1 MTYWHM
7 QLHPNDLSWGR
18 EKELLEKK
26 ALIGLGLSESELAY
40 KDFKSMQ
47 INDIV
52 LIKHGSNPIALV
64 KVIGEIEDIEDND
77 FNQIDWFQVRRRIEV
92 LDVLNEIRFD
102 FPQPRKTIQK
112 SITKSSLTYKYI
124 DNWYKLINPEAQT
137 NFKGIKLTRIEIDKE
152 FKMFENF
159 ELNLTNNDGTPL
171 PLVIIAGING
181 SGKTSLLEYIN
192 DFTTKHINNKNLI
205 KYSFYDENT
214 KTKRIETINYKTIS
228 ENIGNERLNLK
239 TYFNT
244 HIEYLPT
251 DTHKNLQDIE
261 NAIKSH
267 LKQLIWE
274 DRYSVDEA
282 YDEIKTNISKIFDDF
297 GFNINFHS
305 LDKNEEIYFSK
316 KGCESLACAFK
327 LSEISTGQK
336 TLLTK
341 VLYLY
346 LNDVRDKVVLIDE
359 PELSLHPSWQ
369 SSIFKI
375 YEKFAEENNCQVI
388 LATHSPNI
396 IANTPHKYIKILYE
410 ENNKIVVKSLNHAP
424 LDRDLNTIIKT
435 IMGTDYIP
443 QYLEEKHE
451 KYRNLCMHGEE
462 DSEEAKKLKLEIL
475 EYESPNS
482 SFFQGLAFDME
493 LMR

>member
-7 QLHPNDLSWGR
+7 QLHPNDLTWKR
-18 EKELLEKK
+18 EKELLEKTT
-26 ALIGLGLSESELAY
+26 LIGLGLTDSEQAY
-40 KDFKSMQ
+40 NDFKSMQ
-47 INDIV
+47 IDDIV
-52 LIKHGSNPIALV
+52 LIKHGANPIALV
-64 KVIGEIEDIEDND
+64 KVIGELEDIKNND
-77 FNQIDWFQVRRRIEV
+77 FNQIDWFQLRRKIEV
-92 LDVLNEIRFD
+92 LDILGENRFD
-102 FPQPRKTIQK
+102 FPQPRKTLQK

-124 DNWYKLINPEAQT
+124 DNWYKSIAPEALT
-137 NFKGIKLTRIEIDKE
+137 NFKGIKLTRIEIEK
-152 FKMFENF
+152 FKMFKNF
-159 ELNLTNNDGTPL
+159 NISFQKDDEIL
-171 PLVIIAGING
+171 PIVVIAGING

-192 DFTTKHINNKNLI
+192 DFTTEHLVINDKSLI
-205 KYSFYDENT
+205 KYSFYDEDS
-214 KTKRIETINYKTIS
+214 KTMKVETINYENILDKTI
-228 ENIGNERLNLK
+228 IGANFKN
-239 TYFNT
+239 N
-244 HIEYLPT
+244 IEYLPT

-274 DRYSVDEA
+274 DKYSVDEA
-282 YDEIKTNISKIFDDF
+282 YDEIKSNISKIFDDL

-316 KGCESLACAFK
+316 KDCESLDCAFK
-327 LSEISTGQK
+327 LNEISTGQK

-369 SSIFKI
+369 SKIFQV
-375 YEKFAEENNCQVI
+375 YENFAKENNCQVI
-388 LATHSPNI
+388 MATHSPHI
-396 IANTPHKYIKILYE
+396 IAQVPHKYLRFLAE
-410 ENNKIVVKSLNHAP
+410 EDGMIISKLLNASP
-424 LDRDLNTIIKT
+424 LDRDLNTIVKT

-443 QYLEEKHE
+443 KWL
-451 KYRNLCMHGEE
+451 E
-462 DSEEAKKLKLEIL
+462 DSHFEYRKLCEDGKEDTQEAKKLKDKIL